1 MKALH
6 ARQFAGSEQLNP
18 RGKFQDRTTAIGAP
32 KATGAY
38 RS

>member
-6 ARQFAGSEQLNP
+6 ARQFAGPEQLNP
-18 RGKFQDRTTAIGAP
+18 RCQFQDRTAAIGVP